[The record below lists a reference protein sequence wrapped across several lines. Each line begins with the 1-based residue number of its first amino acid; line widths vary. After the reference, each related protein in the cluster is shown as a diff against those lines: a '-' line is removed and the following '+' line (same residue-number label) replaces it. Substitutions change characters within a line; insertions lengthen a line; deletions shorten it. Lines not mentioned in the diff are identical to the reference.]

1 MEDITLPADLLSH
14 GFKVIERDEQRLV
27 HLAKPLRFS
36 STSTIQRRRY
46 ILVSECWGVATGL
59 TMDEAITAARKI
71 RDFIKWCKR
80 KEQERRDELRRIDH

>member
-1 MEDITLPADLLSH
+1 MELPADLISH

-36 STSTIQRRRY
+36 STSTIQRERF
-46 ILVSECWGVATGL
+46 ILVSESWGVGVGL
-59 TMDEAITAARKI
+59 TLDEAIEAARKI
-71 RDFIKWCKR
+71 RDFIKWAKR